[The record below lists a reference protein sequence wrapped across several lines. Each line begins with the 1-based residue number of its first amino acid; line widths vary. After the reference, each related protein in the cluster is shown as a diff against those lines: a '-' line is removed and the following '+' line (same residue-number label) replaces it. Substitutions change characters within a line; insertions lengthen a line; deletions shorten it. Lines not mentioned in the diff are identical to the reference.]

1 MKKTAV
7 RKSTRMI
14 CLTLQQRTYC
24 PRRLSLDRARR
35 VELSGVTWWWE
46 CIHYETASAF
56 RKEHGD
62 GTYSLTRGIKSHRF
76 L

>member
-14 CLTLQQRTYC
+14 CLTPQQRTYC

-35 VELSGVTWWWE
+35 VELSGVAWWWE
-46 CIHYETASAF
+46 CIH
-56 RKEHGD
+56 
-62 GTYSLTRGIKSHRF
+62 
-76 L
+76 